1 MINYFY
7 LMEFI
12 MKLKKLDK
20 HYENL
25 LIDFF
30 PLIEIKS
37 LNNEIEVDDSE
48 ENFIKLHKICSMI
61 PPEVILQHIETI
73 IVYGKNRLIPVSLLK
88 LIDEYQP
95 IIAEEYFIDIKKEYE
110 YFKFEIFHKEYEYK
124 VFSFIDNHTNEESIK
139 EKINEF
145 IYKEIKLPQFIIEKI
160 EKDLKEI
167 FLNGFDINFDKYFF
181 ELTLASTDR
190 SDYMGIFNHIET
202 GKQIVI
208 HPIQLSE
215 QTGDVFFAGK
225 YENFLR
231 L

>member
-7 LMEFI
+7 LMEI
-12 MKLKKLDK
+12 TMRLKKLK
-20 HYENL
+20 SHYEDL

-30 PLIEIKS
+30 PLVDVKTYD
-37 LNNEIEVDDSE
+37 NEIEVNDNE
-48 ENFIKLHKICSMI
+48 ENFIKLHKLCSMI
-61 PPEVILQHIETI
+61 PEEITINHIETI
-73 IVYGKNRLIPVSLLK
+73 IVYGKNRLTPLNLLK

-95 IIAEEYFIDIKKEYE
+95 IISEEYFIDIRKEYE

-139 EKINEF
+139 ERLNEF
-145 IYKEIKLPQFIIEKI
+145 IYKEIKLPQFVIEKI
-160 EKDLKEI
+160 GEDLKNI
-167 FLNGFDINFDKYFF
+167 FLNGFDINLDKYYF
-181 ELTLASTDR
+181 ELTLASSDK
-190 SDYMGIFNHIET
+190 SDYMAIFNHIET

-208 HPIQLSE
+208 HPLQLSE

-225 YENFLR
+225 FENFLR